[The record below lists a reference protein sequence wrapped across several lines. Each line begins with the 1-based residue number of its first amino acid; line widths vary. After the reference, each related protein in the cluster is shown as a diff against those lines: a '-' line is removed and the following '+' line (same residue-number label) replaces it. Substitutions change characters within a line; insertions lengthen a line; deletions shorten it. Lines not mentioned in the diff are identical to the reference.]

1 MAHLKSVL
9 TFPPASAEERALAS
23 LASQY
28 VSVRQ
33 QTDALTAPLTPED
46 LMVQSCPEASPA
58 KWHLAHTSWFFETFI
73 LSSHLPGYRPFH
85 PQFRDLFNSYY
96 NAVGQQPE
104 KALRNTFSR
113 PALEEIRKY
122 RAHVDEHML
131 KLLQSGS
138 VAAEA
143 QKLVTLGL
151 NHEQQHQELIV
162 TDIKHGFWSNP
173 LHPAYQA
180 AVAAPSLIARRN
192 RSRSFIL
199 KGCMRS
205 ARKAS
210 NFISTM
216 KVRGTKF
223 FSGRSALPCAW
234 RRAANISL
242 SWKTQVIHGLSF
254 GSLTAGKP
262 CRHIAGKRRSTGRKL
277 AANGSSSPAP
287 ACAKWKKPSRSAT

>member
-9 TFPPASAEERALAS
+9 TFPPASAEERTLAS
-23 LASQY
+23 LSSQY

-33 QTDALTAPLTPED
+33 QTDALTAPLSPED

-73 LSSHLPGYRPFH
+73 LSNHLPGYRPFH

-113 PALEEIRKY
+113 PGLEEIRKY
-122 RAHVDEHML
+122 RAHVDEQML

-143 QKLVTLGL
+143 QKLMVLGL

-162 TDIKHGFWSNP
+162 TDIKHAFWTNP
-173 LHPAYQA
+173 LYPAFHPPTL
-180 AVAAPSLIARRN
+180 APPFQDPPQHTPHL
-192 RSRSFIL
+192 
-199 KGCMRS
+199 
-205 ARKAS
+205 
-210 NFISTM
+210 
-216 KVRGTKF
+216 
-223 FSGRSALPCAW
+223 
-234 RRAANISL
+234 
-242 SWKTQVIHGLSF
+242 
-254 GSLTAGKP
+254 
-262 CRHIAGKRRSTGRKL
+262 
-277 AANGSSSPAP
+277 
-287 ACAKWKKPSRSAT
+287 